1 MAGIQQAE
9 ELARELESQLTS
21 AKTQVSEIK
30 NLKIELSVEAVTSFL
45 F

>member
-21 AKTQVSEIK
+21 AKTQVSDFL
-30 NLKIELSVEAVTSFL
+30 LKR
-45 F
+45 